1 VARPA
6 GAPGRRTLGVAV
18 LGYTGVA
25 RAHLTAV
32 RRHGELFP
40 EAPARLR
47 LVALCGRTR
56 EALEAAG
63 RRYGAE
69 RVATAWQA
77 LVDDPA
83 VDVLINAAP
92 NDLHAAPS
100 IAALRAGKAVLCE
113 KPLGRTAREAAEMAR
128 AAGGAARGAGPVAM
142 TGFNYRF
149 MPAVLL
155 ARRMVESGALGRLYH
170 FRCRYSDDSLIDP
183 RAPWGWRHDRELAG
197 SGVIGDLAAHPLDLA
212 LLLAG
217 PITAVTAATRTFVP
231 ERPRGGRP
239 APVTVED
246 AVVATLEFQSGAVGT
261 LEASGMCP
269 GRKNLFTFEINGD
282 RGTVAWDLER
292 LNELRVYHGDG
303 DARGLADVLVTE
315 PTHPYG
321 GRWWPPGHTL
331 GWESGF
337 VHQLEE
343 LVRRVTGA
351 GGPAAGATFADG
363 LACALV
369 CDALLSAAETGRRIA
384 VPPLPAPFQAGS
396 EGTR

>member
-1 VARPA
+1 VAQPASISSRPA
-6 GAPGRRTLGVAV
+6 AGRPALGVAV
-18 LGYTGVA
+18 LGYTGA
-25 RAHLTAV
+25 AKAHLAAL
-32 RRHGELFP
+32 RRQAELFP
-40 EAPARLR
+40 DAPASLR

-56 EALEAAG
+56 DAVEEAA
-63 RRYGAE
+63 RRWGAE
-69 RVATAWQA
+69 RAVTEWQA
-77 LVDDPA
+77 LVEDPA
-83 VDVLINAAP
+83 VDMLINAAP
-92 NDLHAAPS
+92 NGLHAAPS

-113 KPLGRTAREAAEMAR
+113 KPLGRTARESAEMAR
-128 AAGGAARGAGPVAM
+128 AAGASRRVAM

-155 ARRMVESGALGRLYH
+155 ARRMVESGELGRLYH
-170 FRCRYSDDSLIDP
+170 FRCRYSDDSLLDP
-183 RAPWGWRHDRELAG
+183 RAPWGWRHDRDAAG

-212 LLLAG
+212 LVLAG
-217 PITAVTAATRTFVP
+217 PVTAVTAAARTFIP
-231 ERPRGGRP
+231 ERPRGAAM

-246 AVVATLEFQSGAVGT
+246 AVVATLEFHNGAVGT

-269 GRKNLFTFEINGD
+269 GRKNLFTFELSGE

-315 PTHPYG
+315 RTHPYG

-337 VHQLEE
+337 VHQIEE
-343 LVRRVTGA
+343 LTRRVAGA
-351 GGPAAGATFADG
+351 GGPMAGATFVDG

-369 CDALLSAAETGRRIA
+369 CDALMTAAETGRRIT
-384 VPPLPAPFQAGS
+384 VPPVPAELSPAPS
-396 EGTR
+396 PR

>member
-1 VARPA
+1 VTRPA
-6 GAPGRRTLGVAV
+6 LRVAV

-25 RAHLTAV
+25 RAHLTAL
-32 RRHGELFP
+32 RRHDEVFP
-40 EAPARLR
+40 DAPAALR
-47 LVALCGRTR
+47 LVAVCGRTR
-56 EALEAAG
+56 SAVEDAA

-69 RVATAWQA
+69 RAVTEWQA
-77 LVDDPA
+77 LAEDPS

-113 KPLGRTAREAAEMAR
+113 KPLGRTARESAEMTR
-128 AAGGAARGAGPVAM
+128 AGADGRHVAM

-155 ARRMVESGALGRLYH
+155 ARHMVEAGDLGRLYH
-170 FRCRYSDDSLIDP
+170 FRCRYSDDSLVDP

-212 LLLAG
+212 GVLAG
-217 PITAVTAATRTFVP
+217 PITAVTAVTRTFVP
-231 ERPRGGRP
+231 HRPRGGTA

-246 AVVATLEFQSGAVGT
+246 AVAATLEFQNGAVGT

-269 GRKNLFTFEINGD
+269 GRKNLFTFELNGE
-282 RGTVAWDLER
+282 RGTVIWDLER

-315 PTHPYG
+315 RSHPYG

-343 LVRRVTGA
+343 FGRRVAGT
-351 GGPAAGATFADG
+351 GGPMAGATFTDG

-369 CDALLSAAETGRRIA
+369 CDALLTAAETGRRIA
-384 VPPLPAPFQAGS
+384 VPPVPEHFIPAPPQ
-396 EGTR
+396 

>member
-1 VARPA
+1 MARP
-6 GAPGRRTLGVAV
+6 LGVAV

-32 RRHGELFP
+32 RRQAELFP
-40 EAPARLR
+40 DAPAPLR

-56 EALEAAG
+56 DAVEEAG

-69 RVATAWQA
+69 RAATAWQA

-92 NDLHAAPS
+92 NDLHLAPS
-100 IAALRAGKAVLCE
+100 VAALRAGKAVLCE

-128 AAGGAARGAGPVAM
+128 AARADGRVAM

-155 ARRMVESGALGRLYH
+155 ARRMVESGELGRLYH
-170 FRCRYSDDSLIDP
+170 FRCRYSDDSLVDP
-183 RAPWGWRHDRELAG
+183 RAPWGWRHDRERAG

-212 LLLAG
+212 LVLAG
-217 PITAVTAATRTFVP
+217 PVTAVTAATRTFVTG
-231 ERPRGGRP
+231 RPRGATP

-246 AVVATLEFQSGAVGT
+246 AVVATLEFESGAVGT

-269 GRKNLFTFEINGD
+269 GRKNLFTFELNGE
-282 RGTVAWDLER
+282 RGTAVWDLER

-315 PTHPYG
+315 RTHPYG

-337 VHQLEE
+337 VHQIEE
-343 LVRRVTGA
+343 LARRIAGA
-351 GGPAAGATFADG
+351 GGPMAGATFADG

-369 CDALLSAAETGRRIA
+369 CDALLTAAETGRRIS
-384 VPPLPAPFQAGS
+384 VPPLPEALRPS
-396 EGTR
+396 PPER